1 MCIMRADVNN
11 TQKMPQAG
19 ACFVHNFVETVER
32 SWGFNK
38 KIPPK
43 GCMCEKVKE
52 HICKKVTILS
62 IIIILPKSMDFLRKT
77 KAYLSCRMPFLKGA
91 KRLKKANI

>member
-1 MCIMRADVNN
+1 
-11 TQKMPQAG
+11 
-19 ACFVHNFVETVER
+19 
-32 SWGFNK
+32 
-38 KIPPK
+38 
-43 GCMCEKVKE
+43 MCEKVKE
-52 HICKKVTILS
+52 YICKKVTILS